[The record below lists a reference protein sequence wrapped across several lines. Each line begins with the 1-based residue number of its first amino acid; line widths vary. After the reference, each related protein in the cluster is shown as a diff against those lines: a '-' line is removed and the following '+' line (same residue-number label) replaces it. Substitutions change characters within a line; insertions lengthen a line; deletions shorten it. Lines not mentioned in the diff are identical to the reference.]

1 MVSGIIWAIVFGGA
15 FFIFTIWVACKT
27 ASRNA
32 YVDKKRKEEQQKKNE
47 EKKND

>member
-1 MVSGIIWAIVFGGA
+1 MVSGIIWYIVVGGA
-15 FFIFTIWVACKT
+15 MAVFTIWVACKT

-32 YVDKKRKEEQQKKNE
+32 YIDKKRKEERQKKNE